1 MEKQEAAEYL
11 GVSTRTLERLT
22 ASGRLKK
29 GRALRKT
36 RPVSVY
42 DDKEL
47 ERLKA
52 ELESG
57 RPPEVFGRPNTPKP
71 KDAIGFR
78 LDPFYIKLLVEEG
91 EKVGLSSSEFAR
103 RLVIQGLEEPSSE
116 KVFTEVETLRKSLS
130 EMFFLLL
137 VSKLGATDAEADE
150 IVKSLAR
157 RA

>member
-1 MEKQEAAEYL
+1 MEKKDAAEYL

-42 DDKEL
+42 DDEEL
-47 ERLKA
+47 KRLKA

-57 RPPEVFGRPNTPKP
+57 RPLEVFGRPNTPKP

-78 LDPFYIKLLVEEG
+78 LDPFYIKLLTEEG
-91 EKVGLSSSEFAR
+91 EKVGLSSSEYAR
-103 RLVIQGLEEPSSE
+103 RLVIRGLEEPSSE
-116 KVFTEVETLRKSLS
+116 KVFSEVEALRQSLS

-137 VSKLGATDAEADE
+137 VSKLGATDAEANE
-150 IVKSLAR
+150 IVKSLAGS
-157 RA
+157 A

>member
-1 MEKQEAAEYL
+1 MEKKDAAEYL

-42 DDKEL
+42 DDEEL
-47 ERLKA
+47 KRLKA

-57 RPPEVFGRPNTPKP
+57 RPLEVFGRPNTPKP

-78 LDPFYIKLLVEEG
+78 LDPFYIKLLFEEG

-103 RLVIQGLEEPSSE
+103 RLVIRGLEEPSSE
-116 KVFTEVETLRKSLS
+116 KVFSEVEALRQSLS

-137 VSKLGATDAEADE
+137 VSKLGATDAEANE
-150 IVKSLAR
+150 IVKSLAG